1 MTIRRGSL
9 EVVATLVLFVCLL
22 SGGTAAAASPPYD
35 GQLPK
40 DVKVPNDAAVA
51 IYLPSAALKYRF
63 YVSTLGI
70 WAEPGRSLED
80 ARREIGARYF
90 TQAEPADFASDA
102 SYGLFIDLEP
112 KWSYEK
118 LNLKLEIHYR
128 VYGPDA
134 SKLLDG
140 TESQTVGINSSG
152 MLGGFP
158 NAANRVTQL
167 VLLDVLRQLHP
178 NAARFPATAH
188 LAALNRDLVIDRT
201 RPVSTGTAFYINKT
215 GQLMTAAH
223 VVRDCLVLEAQKDG
237 KVIPVKLSASSDML
251 DLAIVDSG
259 QPSEHALPLR
269 IGEETTLGEPVT
281 NVGYPLQGIL
291 SSSPNLTRGNVS
303 ARGGLKGSQGIFQFS
318 APVQPGSSGGPVVSD
333 GGELLGITV
342 GTLNA
347 AALIQQGLLPQNV
360 NFALDA
366 RYAAKFLHQ
375 AKVDFSE
382 VTPNTKGDMRTANE
396 AALASVLQLSCY
408 E

>member
-1 MTIRRGSL
+1 ML
-9 EVVATLVLFVCLL
+9 P
-22 SGGTAAAASPPYD
+22 GGTAAAAPPND
-35 GQLPK
+35 GLLPK

-51 IYLPSAALKYRF
+51 IYLPSVALKYRF
-63 YVSTLGI
+63 YVGTLGI

-80 ARREIGARYF
+80 ARREVGARYF
-90 TQAEPADFASDA
+90 TQALPADFASDG
-102 SYGLFIDLEP
+102 SYGLFIDLHP
-112 KWSYEK
+112 TWSYEK
-118 LNLKLEIHYR
+118 LNLKLEMHYR

-140 TESQTVGINSSG
+140 TESHTVGINSSG

-158 NAANRVTQL
+158 NAAMRVTQL
-167 VLLDVLRQLHP
+167 VLVDVLRQLHP
-178 NAARFPATAH
+178 TAAKFPSTAR
-188 LAALNRDLVIDRT
+188 LSALNRDLVVDRT
-201 RPVSTGTAFYINKT
+201 KPVSTGTAFYINKS
-215 GQLMTAAH
+215 GQLLTAAH

-237 KVIPVKLSASSDML
+237 KVMPVKLHASSDML

-259 QPSEHALPLR
+259 QPSDHALPLR
-269 IGEETTLGEPVT
+269 VGEETTLGEPVT

-291 SSSPNLTRGNVS
+291 SASPNLTRGNVS
-303 ARGGLKGSQGIFQFS
+303 ARGGLKGSQGLFQFS

-347 AALIQQGLLPQNV
+347 SALIQQGLLPQNV

-375 AKVDFSE
+375 SNVEFSE
-382 VTPNTKGDMRTANE
+382 VTPNAKGDMRSANE
-396 AALASVLQLSCY
+396 AALAAVLQLSCY